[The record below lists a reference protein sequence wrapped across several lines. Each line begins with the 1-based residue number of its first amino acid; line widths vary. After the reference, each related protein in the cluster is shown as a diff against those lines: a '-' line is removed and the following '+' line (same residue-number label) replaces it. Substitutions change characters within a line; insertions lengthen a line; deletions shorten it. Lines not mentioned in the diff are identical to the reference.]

1 MANEMAISKVD
12 QFKAIL
18 NSQSIKAQIRNSMK
32 ENSGAFMS
40 SMLDLYSGDSY
51 LQNCDPMLVA
61 QECLRAAALKLPITK
76 SLGFAYVVPYK
87 NSPTFIIGYKGLI
100 QLAQRSGHYRTINAG
115 IVYEGEF
122 IGRNKLTGEIDLSGE
137 RTGDE
142 VEGYF
147 AYFEL
152 LNGFKKTYYM
162 TKSEVEAHMERY
174 SPSATGAKAQYS
186 PWRTEF
192 DKMAQKTVLRR
203 LIGTYGVMS
212 IEMMNVMAGDNVTAT
227 AINIQ
232 REAEQNANKITIDT
246 SAEAVEP
253 SQGQAQKNNT
263 AEPAPEELQPT
274 ETDTPDW

>member
-61 QECLRAAALKLPITK
+61 QECLKAAALKLPITK

-162 TKSEVEAHMERY
+162 TKPEVVAHMERY